1 MFDRV
6 RNSWL
11 LFKVRD
17 VGVGDVFN
25 VIAGFLSDR
34 VQRVVV
40 DGVHSEDV
48 RVISGVPQST
58 VLVFTVQE

>member
-1 MFDRV
+1 MGDSSVPQGYVFGP
-6 RNSWL
+6 L
-11 LFKVRD
+11 L
-17 VGVGDVFN
+17 FN
-25 VIAGFLSDR
+25 VIACFLSGR
-34 VQRVVV
+34 VKRFVV